1 MAEEDLHLRPTTSDK
16 GSELVEPAE
25 TRRGVPF
32 IRTLSWTKG
41 LFVLLRSR
49 TEKHQVYVV
58 LCAQYLHY
66 SKKNPRPPCGPLLP
80 NAHLTCRITWP
91 PYSNGKS
98 ASNWHAGQTDTISP
112 DLGIPWPV
120 ILGAGVKISRT
131 WKLMV
136 EP

>member
-58 LCAQYLHY
+58 LCAQYL
-66 SKKNPRPPCGPLLP
+66 PL
-80 NAHLTCRITWP
+80 
-91 PYSNGKS
+91 
-98 ASNWHAGQTDTISP
+98 Q
-112 DLGIPWPV
+112 
-120 ILGAGVKISRT
+120 
-131 WKLMV
+131 
-136 EP
+136 